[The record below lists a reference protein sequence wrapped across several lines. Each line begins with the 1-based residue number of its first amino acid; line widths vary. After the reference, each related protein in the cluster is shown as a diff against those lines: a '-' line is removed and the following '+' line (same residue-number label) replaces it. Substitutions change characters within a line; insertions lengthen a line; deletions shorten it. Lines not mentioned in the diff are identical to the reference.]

1 MGAENVNR
9 VGHEPEGLPVPNRA
23 PKGAKPAAALH
34 RFVNCSA
41 SECRVDIDVTREN
54 GRFPRGRM
62 AGPAGFEPA
71 TFASGGQRSIQLSYG
86 SAVRSE
92 EHTSELQSLMRI
104 SYAVFC
110 LKQK

>member
-34 RFVNCSA
+34 RFVTCSA

-71 TFASGGQRSIQLSYG
+71 TVSYG
-86 SAVRSE
+86 EIGRASCRERVFSSGYLSGVAVRFKKK
-92 EHTSELQSLMRI
+92 R
-104 SYAVFC
+104 
-110 LKQK
+110 